1 MAFRYAV
8 DQSNG
13 IEHPSDVA
21 KTERRGGARAGSGR
35 KRVVQDPDR
44 IGIDFERPDL
54 EALRELALTRDTS
67 VANLVR
73 IAVAQYLRRSRAR

>member
-1 MAFRYAV
+1 MSFRYTV
-8 DQSNG
+8 DQSKG
-13 IEHPSDVA
+13 IGHPADVA

-54 EALRELALTRDTS
+54 EAVRELALARNTS

-73 IAVAQYLRRSRAR
+73 TAVAQYLRRSGVR

>member
-1 MAFRYAV
+1 MVFRYAV
-8 DQSNG
+8 DQSNA
-13 IEHPSDVA
+13 IQHPFTVA
-21 KTERRGGARAGSGR
+21 KTERRGGARPGSGR

-54 EALRELALTRDTS
+54 EALRGLALDRNTS

-73 IAVAQYLRRSRAR
+73 TAVAQYLRRSGVR

>member
-1 MAFRYAV
+1 MTFRYAV

-13 IEHPSDVA
+13 IKHPDDVE
-21 KTERRGGARAGSGR
+21 KTDRRGGARPGAGR

-54 EALRELALTRDTS
+54 EALRELALARNTS

-73 IAVAQYLRRSRAR
+73 TAVAQYLRRSRAR